1 MVRFLF
7 TTSSSEVKSEE
18 ERPKLRWLGVF
29 WIILGMVAIATAFV
43 ATVATMV
50 IFGVL
55 LLMAGVAQLA
65 QAWSFPGP
73 DRSWEFL
80 TGLIY
85 LLVGLVLVIDPV
97 NGAIGLTFLIGMLLL
112 VRGAVQLAMAAT
124 GRRFGRS
131 SIWHFIG
138 GFLSLILAIL
148 LLGGL
153 PEVGTWF
160 IGVLVGIELLMG
172 GTVLLLTP
180 SVIMNAD
187 KT

>member
-1 MVRFLF
+1 MAPFLF
-7 TTSSSEVKSEE
+7 TTSSSEFKSQE
-18 ERPKLRWLGVF
+18 ERPRLRWLGVF
-29 WIILGMVAIATAFV
+29 WIILGLVAIATAFA
-43 ATVATMV
+43 ATVATMLM
-50 IFGVL
+50 FGVL

-73 DRSWEFL
+73 DSFWEFL

-124 GRRFGRS
+124 GRRYGRPL
-131 SIWHFIG
+131 IWHFIG
-138 GFLSLILAIL
+138 GLLSLLLAIL

-153 PEVGTWF
+153 PEIGTWF

-180 SVIMNAD
+180 SVIINAD